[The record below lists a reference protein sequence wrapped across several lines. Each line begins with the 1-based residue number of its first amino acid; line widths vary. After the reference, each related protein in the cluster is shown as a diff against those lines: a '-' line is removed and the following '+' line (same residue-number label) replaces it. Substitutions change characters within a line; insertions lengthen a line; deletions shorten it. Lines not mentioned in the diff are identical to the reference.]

1 MLQSLYKTDHQ
12 ILYRGQSE
20 SISELQRARLSNI
33 QQHIHSPDEQIHY
46 HLSIIKIYENKHS
59 TKSLECRVTELS
71 RLKPQIY

>member
-33 QQHIHSPDEQIHY
+33 NNVRRSDEQIVIRHV
-46 HLSIIKIYENKHS
+46 SIIKIYDHKHS
-59 TKSLECRVTELS
+59 MKSLECRVTGLS
-71 RLKPQIY
+71 HD